1 VGETVSY
8 AEREFFQGKHDG
20 VNPDYS
26 STDDATFRNDIVIVI
41 SGAARL
47 GRFETLTPAVPRHT
61 IGLMSTYTRRHALA
75 AMAGAAFAGSRA
87 WAADDPWV
95 TVYPR
100 ILKRIQPPKF
110 PDRDFDVARYGAKA
124 DGKTDC
130 TDAFLK
136 AIAEASRT
144 GGGRVVVAEGVCLTG
159 AIHLLSNVNLV
170 VRKGATIRFDPNPRL
185 YPIVLTRFEGLECM
199 NYSPFIYA
207 LDRENV
213 AVTGGGTLDGQ
224 ANAEHWWPWAG
235 KRGAKPDEP
244 GQRKARVALMEM
256 AEKGV
261 PVAERKFGDGGY
273 LRPQFVQPYRCTN
286 VLIEDV
292 TIVNS
297 PMYEVHPVL
306 CRNVTV
312 RNVIVSTHGPNNDGC
327 DPESSVDVL
336 IDGCTFDTGDDCIAI
351 KSGRNADGRRLRA
364 PSENIIVQN
373 CVMKDGHG
381 GVTMGSECSGD
392 IRTVFAQ
399 NCRMDSPHLD
409 RVLRFKD
416 NAMRG
421 GTIEH
426 VYMRN
431 VKCGQVAMAAIEV
444 DFAYEEGNKGPF
456 KPVVRDVEVVNLA
469 VGKCASAWSLRGF
482 KDAPISNVRLKN
494 CTFEN
499 AAKPAA
505 TEHVEGLTLENV
517 TVNGKVVS

>member
-1 VGETVSY
+1 
-8 AEREFFQGKHDG
+8 
-20 VNPDYS
+20 
-26 STDDATFRNDIVIVI
+26 
-41 SGAARL
+41 
-47 GRFETLTPAVPRHT
+47 
-61 IGLMSTYTRRHALA
+61 MSTYTRRHALA
-75 AMAGAAFAGSRA
+75 AVAGAALARSRA

-100 ILKRIQPPKF
+100 ILQRIQPPKF
-110 PDRDFDVARYGAKA
+110 PNRDFDVSRYGAKP

-130 TDAFLK
+130 TGAFRQ
-136 AIAEASRT
+136 AIEEASRA

-159 AIHLLSNVNLV
+159 AIHLKSNVNLV
-170 VRKGATIRFDPNPRL
+170 VRKGATIRFDTDPKL

-207 LDRENV
+207 LDQENI

-224 ANAEHWWPWAG
+224 ANAGHWWPWAR
-235 KRGAKPDEP
+235 KRGPDGEN
-244 GQRKARVALMEM
+244 QRKARAALGEM

-273 LRPQFVQPYRCTN
+273 LRPMFVQPYRCTN
-286 VLIEDV
+286 VQIEDL

-297 PMYEVHPVL
+297 PMYEMHPVL
-306 CRNVTV
+306 CKNVTV
-312 RNVIVSTHGPNNDGC
+312 RNVTVSSHGPNNDGC

-351 KSGRNADGRRLRA
+351 KSGRNADGRRLHA
-364 PSENIIVQN
+364 PSENLIVQN
-373 CVMKDGHG
+373 CTMKDGHG

-392 IRTVFAQ
+392 IRNVFAQ
-399 NCRMDSPHLD
+399 DCQMDSPHLD

-421 GTIEH
+421 GVIEH

-431 VKCGQVAMAAIEV
+431 VKCGQVAAAAIEV
-444 DFAYEEGNKGPF
+444 DFAYEEGEKGPF
-456 KPVVRDVEVVNLA
+456 TPVVRDVEVLNLE
-469 VGKCASAWSLRGF
+469 VKKCANAWSIRGF
-482 KDAPISNVRLKN
+482 KNAPISNIRLKN

-499 AAKPAA
+499 AAKPAVA
-505 TEHVEGLTLENV
+505 ENVVGLTLDNV
-517 TVNGKVVS
+517 TVNGQKVSA